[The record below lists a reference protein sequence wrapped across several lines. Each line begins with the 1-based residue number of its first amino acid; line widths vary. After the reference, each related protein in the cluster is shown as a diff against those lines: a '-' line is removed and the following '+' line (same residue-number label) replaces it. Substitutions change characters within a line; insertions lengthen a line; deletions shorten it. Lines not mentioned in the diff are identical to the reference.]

1 MPSNCN
7 ESIRSCA
14 FYRPPHLR
22 NACPTNLVPTTKVE
36 TVDSVNNNTINCVN
50 NNNAKLPNLQSKG
63 LCTKLYVPPARR
75 NLNNVTNVGL
85 SKYFDCKFKG
95 TRTEYSKKLAE
106 STTVYVGHLNLLSTE
121 ADVHKL
127 FSEAGKIK
135 TIIMGLDKQT
145 LCPGGFCFVEY
156 ETRAETEYCMKT
168 MNGIVLDGKQL
179 LVDWD
184 AGFIEGRQY
193 SRVKRNQ
200 QRSYMHPNTKK

>member
-7 ESIRSCA
+7 QSIRSCS

-22 NACPTNLVPTTKVE
+22 NACARTKVE
-36 TVDSVNNNTINCVN
+36 TVDSVNNNTSKCVNKNYSKVN
-50 NNNAKLPNLQSKG
+50 NNNEPNLQSKE
-63 LCTKLYVPPARR
+63 LFTKLYVPPAKR
-75 NLNNVTNVGL
+75 NLNNVNNVGL
-85 SKYFDCKFKG
+85 SKYFDFKFKG
-95 TRTEYSKKLAE
+95 TRSEYSKKLVE
-106 STTVYVGHLNLLSTE
+106 STTVYVGNLNLLSTE

-145 LCPGGFCFVEY
+145 FCPGGFCFVEY

-168 MNGIVLDGKQL
+168 MNGSFLDGKQL

-200 QRSYMHPNTKK
+200 QRSYMHPNTHK